1 MKALI
6 VPVDFSPVSLNAA
19 KFALKLARQSGGK
32 VVLLHAFLSP
42 SAMPV
47 MGDVE
52 LTEDG
57 LWDFYSDEL
66 KQLVESLEKEEP
78 FVKIEQMQI
87 RGTVT
92 ESVSQFTDSIA
103 SQMIVMG
110 ISGAGKVEIS
120 IFGSNTLRVAEQS
133 KIPVL
138 IVPPRAKFN
147 SISDIGLTTDF
158 KNVDKRI
165 PEKKIEEIIGLF
177 GARLHVLHV
186 DYENKNWNEETPL
199 QSGLVESMFQEFHPE
214 YHFINHPDLA
224 EGLSEYAE
232 KNSIDLLIAIK
243 GEYNWLQKLFHKDHV
258 KQLAIHSRI
267 PLLIINPA

>member
-1 MKALI
+1 MQAII
-6 VPVDFSPVSLNAA
+6 VPVDFSPVAINAA
-19 KFALKLARQSGGK
+19 KFALKLARQTGGK
-32 VVLLHAFLSP
+32 IVLLHAFLSP

-52 LTEDG
+52 LTDDG

-66 KQLVESLEKEEP
+66 KQLVESLGKEDP

-92 ESVSQFTDSIA
+92 ESVSQFSDSLV

-110 ISGAGKVEIS
+110 ISGAGKGEIAV
-120 IFGSNTLRVAEQS
+120 FGSNTLRVAEQS
-133 KIPVL
+133 NIPVL
-138 IVPPRAKFN
+138 IVPPGAKFS

-165 PEKKIEEIIGLF
+165 PEKKIEEIIGRF
-177 GARLHVLHV
+177 GARLHIMHV
-186 DYENKNWNEETPL
+186 DHESKNWNEETPL

-214 YHFINHPDLA
+214 YHFINHPNLA

-232 KNSIDLLIAIK
+232 ENSIELLIAIK
-243 GEYNWLQKLFHKDHV
+243 GDYSWLQKLFHKDHV
-258 KQLAIHSRI
+258 KQLAMHSRI

>member
-1 MKALI
+1 MQAII

-19 KFALKLARQSGGK
+19 KFALKIARQTGGK
-32 VVLLHAFLSP
+32 ILLLHAFLSP

-52 LTEDG
+52 LTEEG

-78 FVKIEQMQI
+78 FVKIEQIQI

-92 ESVSQFTDSIA
+92 ESVSQLSDSLV
-103 SQMIVMG
+103 SQMVVMG
-110 ISGAGKVEIS
+110 ISGAGKGEIAL
-120 IFGSNTLRVAEQS
+120 FGSNTLRVAEQS
-133 KIPVL
+133 NIPVL
-138 IVPPRAKFN
+138 IVPPGAKFN
-147 SISDIGLTTDF
+147 SISNIGLTTDF

-177 GARLHVLHV
+177 GAKLHIMHI
-186 DYENKNWNEETPL
+186 DYNNKNWNEETPL
-199 QSGLVESMFQEFHPE
+199 QSGLIESMFQEFHPE

-232 KNSIDLLIAIK
+232 KNSIELLIAIK
-243 GEYNWLQKLFHKDHV
+243 GEYNWLQKLFRKDHV
-258 KQLAIHSRI
+258 KQLAIHIRI
-267 PLLIINPA
+267 PILIINPA